1 MYRKAGEM
9 STPQIASSVLAALL
23 LWQRHE
29 SIDCRGSLV
38 DSLIICNGMH
48 GNGVTDSL
56 NPKDIKSHTHFLLE
70 IIKGN
75 LSRKEPLLSS
85 LNLTS
90 FTYSL

>member
-38 DSLIICNGMH
+38 DSLIIYTGMH
-48 GNGVTDSL
+48 GNGLTNCL
-56 NPKDIKSHTHFLLE
+56 NPKDINSHTDFLLE
-70 IIKGN
+70 IMKGN
-75 LSRKEPLLSS
+75 LSRKNHFFPALI
-85 LNLTS
+85 
-90 FTYSL
+90 